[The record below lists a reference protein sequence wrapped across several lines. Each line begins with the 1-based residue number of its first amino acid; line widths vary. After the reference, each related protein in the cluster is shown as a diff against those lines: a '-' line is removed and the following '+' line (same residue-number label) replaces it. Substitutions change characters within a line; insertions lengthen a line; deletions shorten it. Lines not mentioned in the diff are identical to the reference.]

1 MQPNHSI
8 PSSNATQPTASMNA
22 EHSHIDDNHNDNDN
36 GKDNESPKLDQAATR
51 MPMLKPALSLFI
63 VLAITLGLCYPL
75 LMTGVA
81 QVTMPNKANGSMIE
95 QNGSLVGSTLIGQ
108 TFDQPEYLW
117 TRPSAA
123 GDGYDAAQS
132 SGSNLGP
139 LNPELVTNVE
149 TQVQKLKAADPQ
161 NTTPIPLDL
170 VTMSGSGLDPHISP
184 AAAEWQVNRVARIRG
199 ISSEQ
204 VQKVIDAHTE
214 GRQLHWLGEP
224 RVNVLAVNLALDE
237 MSGAN

>member
-1 MQPNHSI
+1 MQSNHSL
-8 PSSNATQPTASMNA
+8 PSSNATQPASPMNA
-22 EHSHIDDNHNDNDN
+22 EHSHIDDN
-36 GKDNESPKLDQAATR
+36 ESVVLDQTATR

-81 QVTMPNKANGSMIE
+81 QVTMPNKANGSMID

-161 NTTPIPLDL
+161 NTAPIPLDL

-184 AAAEWQVNRVARIRG
+184 AAAAWQVNRVARIRG

-204 VQKVIDAHTE
+204 VQKVIDEHTE

-237 MSGAN
+237 MSGSN

>member
-1 MQPNHSI
+1 MQPNKS
-8 PSSNATQPTASMNA
+8 TQPNKSVQ
-22 EHSHIDDNHNDNDN
+22 SSKSI
-36 GKDNESPKLDQAATR
+36 QAAPVDSKYQQADENNLSASDNSILDNSTAR

-63 VLAITLGLCYPL
+63 ALALILGLCYPL

-81 QVTMPNKANGSMIE
+81 QVTMADKANGSLVE
-95 QNGSLVGSTLIGQ
+95 HNGSLVGSALIGQ
-108 TFDQPEYLW
+108 RFDQPEYLW

-139 LNPELVTNVE
+139 LNPELVTGVE
-149 TQVQKLKAADPQ
+149 AQVQRLKAADPQ
-161 NTTPIPLDL
+161 NTAPIPLDL

-184 AAAEWQVNRVARIRG
+184 AAAEWQVSRVARIRG
-199 ISSEQ
+199 ISAEQ
-204 VQKVIDAHTE
+204 VQTAIDEHTE
-214 GRQLHWLGEP
+214 ARQFNLFGEP

-237 MSGAN
+237 MAVVK

>member
-1 MQPNHSI
+1 MQSNHSL
-8 PSSNATQPTASMNA
+8 PSSNATQPASPMNA

-36 GKDNESPKLDQAATR
+36 GKDNESPKLDQTATR

-161 NTTPIPLDL
+161 NTAPIPLDL

-204 VQKVIDAHTE
+204 VKKVIDAHTE
-214 GRQLHWLGEP
+214 GRQLYWLGEP

-237 MSGAN
+237 MSRAN